1 MDMPL
6 DLPGPYD
13 VGPEEAPWFLHA
25 EPEEA
30 SPLPRAPAG
39 GLIEAGEWRLA
50 EAALAANL
58 AALAFDAGRLAE
70 RLAGSGPGAV
80 QRLAQDEAAA
90 LSWWT
95 GDRIGAERLALWTS
109 YRIGAAEED
118 GGAVIRTAWAAR
130 RLAAASP
137 RGVRAAVA
145 DLLGAEGRGDLDL
158 AEEVAA
164 AIRGVED
171 MSAVTQGCAL
181 FHLWRSLDERQEHLR
196 GLEAAV
202 LGSRVA
208 GQGRLPFLPLALT
221 GFRAL
226 TASGRPEPRLRAWA
240 QGAHGAVLAGAHVAG
255 AAGRVAGAGSG
266 GDGGPERAHARP
278 ANRGAGRPADAGG
291 GRGRGRDG
299 CQPRGGAAQPGSTGR
314 SRPGARGH
322 RAGPIPHL
330 GDKNVRKAGRGSQ
343 MSYCTKGRQPGRTPQ
358 PCATRV
364 SNGR

>member
-1 MDMPL
+1 MSSPKPLTVDMPL

-13 VGPEEAPWFLHA
+13 VGPEEAPWFLPA

-164 AIRGVED
+164 AIRGVEEL
-171 MSAVTQGCAL
+171 SAVTQGCAL

-202 LGSRVA
+202 LGAKVA
-208 GQGRLPFLPLALT
+208 GQGGLQFLPLALA

-240 QGAHGAVLAGAHVAG
+240 QGAHGAVLAALMSLERLAG
-255 AAGRVAGAGSG
+255 WR
-266 GDGGPERAHARP
+266 ERAEA
-278 ANRGAGRPADAGG
+278 ATADL
-291 GRGRGRDG
+291 
-299 CQPRGGAAQPGSTGR
+299 S
-314 SRPGARGH
+314 
-322 RAGPIPHL
+322 
-330 GDKNVRKAGRGSQ
+330 
-343 MSYCTKGRQPGRTPQ
+343 GRTPALLIAALAARPMLGAAEAEAETGASRAAVLRNLDLLVARGLVREVTGQ
-358 PCATRV
+358 GRFRVWATKI
-364 SNGR
+364 

>member
-1 MDMPL
+1 MSSSKPLTVDMPL

-95 GDRIGAERLALWTS
+95 GDRIGA
-109 YRIGAAEED
+109 AEED

-164 AIRGVED
+164 AILGVED

-240 QGAHGAVLAGAHVAG
+240 QGAHGAVLAALMSLE
-255 AAGRVAGAGSG
+255 RLSG
-266 GDGGPERAHARP
+266 WRERAA
-278 ANRGAGRPADAGG
+278 AATADL
-291 GRGRGRDG
+291 
-299 CQPRGGAAQPGSTGR
+299 S
-314 SRPGARGH
+314 
-322 RAGPIPHL
+322 
-330 GDKNVRKAGRGSQ
+330 
-343 MSYCTKGRQPGRTPQ
+343 GRTPALLIAALAARPMLGAAEAETGASRAAVLRNLDLLVARGLVREVTGQ
-358 PCATRV
+358 GRFRIWATKM
-364 SNGR
+364 